1 MNKKIV
7 AVTLAA
13 SLFATGVAIPQ
24 MVKPVFAVS
33 EPTVEEALKF
43 FQPNVTKEMREFGK
57 KMVEQAKPDMDKLKQ
72 GTLEIKLPKVEGK
85 NYIYV
90 TLNGVSLHDLHGG
103 VAVSE
108 KIKKGEIN
116 NFDVSVEDIDLGRL
130 YGLAYT
136 WDDKSKKLGVINKDT
151 MQFEAYKEALEA
163 QKEVEKEIRKEQ
175 QNQQEQL
182 AQTGNLSDISNHWAR
197 DQIVQAV
204 KKGLVGGYPDGTF
217 RPNNSI
223 SRAEFITILTKALG
237 YKKSENKPVFKDV
250 SGWAAGSI
258 AAALDKGLLKQ
269 SDAANNQYH
278 PDSAITRNEIAVL
291 TVRALGMEQK
301 ALSIANPS
309 APFTDTKALDKNWVR
324 YIQVASNEGILK
336 GDPDGTF
343 RGNGYTTR
351 AEAVSVIFGITNK
364 LGK

>member
-7 AVTLAA
+7 ATTLVG
-13 SLFATGVAIPQ
+13 LLATGMAGMAIPQ
-24 MVKPVFAVS
+24 VNAVQA
-33 EPTVEEALKF
+33 EPTIDEALRF
-43 FQPNVTKEMREFGK
+43 FQPLVTKEMREFGK
-57 KMVEQAKPDMDKLKQ
+57 KMVEQAKPDMDKLKK
-72 GTLEIKLPKVEGK
+72 GILEVKLPEVKGK

-90 TLNGVSLHDLHGG
+90 TLNGKSLHDLHGG
-103 VAVSE
+103 VTVSE

-136 WDDKSKKLGVINKDT
+136 WDDRSKKLSVINKDT
-151 MQFEAYKEALEA
+151 MQLEAYKEAIEA
-163 QKEVEKEIRKEQ
+163 QKEVENEIKKEQ
-175 QNQQEQL
+175 QNQQEQS
-182 AQTGNLSDISNHWAR
+182 GNLSDISNHWAK
-197 DQIVQAV
+197 DQIMEAV

-237 YKKSENKPVFKDV
+237 YEKSENKPVFKDV

-309 APFTDTKALDKNWVR
+309 APFKDTKALDKNWVR

-351 AEAVSVIFGITNK
+351 AEAVSVIFRIMSKQNK
-364 LGK
+364 

>member
-7 AVTLAA
+7 AVTLATG
-13 SLFATGVAIPQ
+13 LFATGVAIPQ

-72 GTLEIKLPKVEGK
+72 GTLEVKLPEVKGK

-90 TLNGVSLHDLHGG
+90 TLNGKSLHNQHGG
-103 VAVSE
+103 ITVNSKV
-108 KIKKGEIN
+108 KKGELNYI
-116 NFDVSVEDIDLGRL
+116 DISVEDIDLGAL
-130 YGLAYT
+130 YGLSYI
-136 WDDKSKKLGVINKDT
+136 WDDAKGKLTAETFDKAQVE
-151 MQFEAYKEALEA
+151 MYKEV
-163 QKEVEKEIRKEQ
+163 QKEQKQIEEQ
-175 QNQQEQL
+175 LKQEQKEE
-182 AQTGNLSDISNHWAR
+182 AVQTGNLSDISNHWAK
-197 DQIVQAV
+197 DQIIEAV

-237 YKKSENKPVFKDV
+237 YEKSEKKPVFKDV

-278 PDSAITRNEIAVL
+278 PNSAITRNEIAVL

-309 APFTDTKALDKNWVR
+309 APFKDTKALDKNWVR